1 MPEPPNHSIT
11 PQWSPPKSFEEFRL
25 LWPLSRGGMGEV
37 YLGHDTLLDRP
48 VAVKFIS
55 TPVNS
60 PALREQFMNEA
71 RAAARLQHP
80 NVVTI
85 YRVGEV
91 DDHPVIISEFVRGQN
106 LDALPKPV
114 PWSRAVEIG
123 LGLGART
130 GRGTP
135 SRSPSSRHQAG
146 QCHHLERWRSEA
158 ARLRTGRVLRCR
170 RTGCRSRRL
179 DVESGRRDGF
189 GVWPVRHREHEGRG
203 RSTPDGCR
211 SAVFSRGRVYSGL
224 QRVCGRRQSQ
234 GRRSFFFDPR
244 AESPWQRQS
253 RPEPINRG
261 ERSQPEG
268 LGSALPNDP
277 AER

>member
-123 LGLGART
+123 LGLAR
-130 GRGTP
+130 GLAAAHRRG
-135 SRSPSSRHQAG
+135 
-146 QCHHLERWRSEA
+146 
-158 ARLRTGRVLRCR
+158 VL
-170 RTGCRSRRL
+170 
-179 DVESGRRDGF
+179 
-189 GVWPVRHREHEGRG
+189 HREAYIKNTICFQVDH
-203 RSTPDGCR
+203 
-211 SAVFSRGRVYSGL
+211 
-224 QRVCGRRQSQ
+224 
-234 GRRSFFFDPR
+234 
-244 AESPWQRQS
+244 
-253 RPEPINRG
+253 
-261 ERSQPEG
+261 
-268 LGSALPNDP
+268 
-277 AER
+277 